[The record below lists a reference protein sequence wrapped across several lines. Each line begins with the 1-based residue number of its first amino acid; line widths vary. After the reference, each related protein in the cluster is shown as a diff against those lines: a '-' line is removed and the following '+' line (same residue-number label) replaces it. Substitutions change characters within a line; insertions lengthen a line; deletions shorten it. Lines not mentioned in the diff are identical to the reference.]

1 MSFCTGGQIHF
12 EQQFC
17 VPHESD
23 HDFQNIFLKQK
34 KDNYILR
41 ANKENEALQKIIG
54 WSMIRDKKLLID
66 ISIHM
71 QVRLYKYISI
81 STNKYLCPSKDTL
94 ALSLSM

>member
-1 MSFCTGGQIHF
+1 MNNNFVCLMTLITISKAF
-12 EQQFC
+12 
-17 VPHESD
+17 SW
-23 HDFQNIFLKQK
+23 NRK
-34 KDNYILR
+34 KIIIYILR
-41 ANKENEALQKIIG
+41 ANKENEALLKIIG